1 MEQIQLLLQLH
12 LLYRQLIMNL
22 KKSDV
27 PILANC
33 PETAFWKFSINPT
46 NASATNGPNVFI
58 DKSKINAIIKIK
70 SPVPIIGLVT
80 NLSILSSKV
89 SSLCLIILF
98 STFEIYIINYTI
110 SFFYLVFLHY
120 VYLIIL

>member
-1 MEQIQLLLQLH
+1 MYKAQ
-12 LLYRQLIMNL
+12 
-22 KKSDV
+22 
-27 PILANC
+27 
-33 PETAFWKFSINPT
+33 TAFWKFSINPT

-98 STFEIYIINYTI
+98 STFEIILLTI
-110 SFFYLVFLHY
+110 LYLFLSCFSS
-120 VYLIIL
+120 LCIFD